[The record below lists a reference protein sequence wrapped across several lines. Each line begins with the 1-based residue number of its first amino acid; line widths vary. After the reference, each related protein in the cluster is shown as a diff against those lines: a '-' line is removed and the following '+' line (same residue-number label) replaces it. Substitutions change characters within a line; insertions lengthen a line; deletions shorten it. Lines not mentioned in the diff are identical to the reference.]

1 MSEHRSTLN
10 WSRKTPDFKY
20 ESYDRNH
27 ELRFGGGTTIT
38 ASSAP
43 QYLGNAE
50 FPNPEQLLAASAS
63 SCHFLTFL
71 AIAAKS
77 RFTVDEYQDEAVA
90 ILEKNAAGKE
100 AVTRIYLRPKIRF
113 GGDNSPTPEK
123 LQAMHERAHELCF
136 IANSLACEILVEA
149 QP

>member
-1 MSEHRSTLN
+1 MSEHRAALA
-10 WSRKTPDFKY
+10 WKRETPDFKY
-20 ESYDRNH
+20 ESYDRTH
-27 ELRFGGGTTIT
+27 ELRFGGGASLQ

-43 QYLGNAE
+43 QYLGRAE
-50 FPNPEQLLAASAS
+50 FPNPEELLAASAS

-77 RFTVDEYQDEAVA
+77 RFVVDEYRDEAVA

-100 AVTRIYLRPKIRF
+100 AVTRILLRPSVRF
-113 GGDNSPTPEK
+113 GGDNLPAPEK
-123 LQAMHERAHELCF
+123 IRQMHERAHELCF
-136 IANSLACEILVEA
+136 IANSLTSEILVEP